1 MKIEKILLATSN
13 PGKIREIKSLLPD
26 IEVVLSSDVGLEL
39 PEETGTT
46 FEENALIKSEF
57 GFEQTGIPTLAE
69 DSGLVVDALSGAPG
83 IYSARYEPD
92 PVEAYLRVLREME
105 GKTNRAARFVCVAAF
120 TYSGGSKTFR
130 GTIEGEIAKEPA
142 GEGGFGYDP
151 IFLFDKVHTTAQ
163 ISKEEKS
170 KISHR
175 GKALR
180 EFVGWFTALQ

>member
-1 MKIEKILLATSN
+1 MKINKILLATSN

-26 IEVVLSSDVGLEL
+26 VEVVLSSDVGLVL

-57 GFEQTGIPTLAE
+57 GYKQTGIPTLAE

-83 IYSARYEPD
+83 IYSARYAPD
-92 PVEAYLRVLREME
+92 PVEAYLRVLHQME

-120 TYSGGSKTFR
+120 SYKGGNKTFN
-130 GTIEGEIAKEPA
+130 GTIEGEIAKDPA
-142 GEGGFGYDP
+142 GVGGFGYDP
-151 IFLFDKVHTTAQ
+151 IFLFDGIHTTAQ

-170 KISHR
+170 RISHR

-180 EFVGWFTALQ
+180 EFVEWFITL